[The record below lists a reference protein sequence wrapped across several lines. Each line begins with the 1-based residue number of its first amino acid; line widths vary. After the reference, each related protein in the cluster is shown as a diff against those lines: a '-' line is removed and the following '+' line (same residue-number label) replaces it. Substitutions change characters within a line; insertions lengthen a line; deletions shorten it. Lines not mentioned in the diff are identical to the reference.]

1 MVIDE
6 QGDNVGQ
13 MSKSEA
19 LKLAQEKEL
28 DLIEISPNA
37 KPPVA
42 RILDYGKYAYEQQK
56 KDKKTRSTQKTQELK
71 QIRIKFKTSD
81 HDLQTKVR
89 QVEKFLEKGNK
100 VRVEIFLRGRER
112 AFKDLAKE
120 RLESFIE
127 RIEGEFRTLDQIKGT
142 PRGFATTIIK

>member
-1 MVIDE
+1 MVIDV

-37 KPPVA
+37 NPPVA

-71 QIRIKFKTSD
+71 QVRIKFKTSD

-120 RLESFIE
+120 KLESFVEKIG
-127 RIEGEFRTLDQIKGT
+127 GEYRTLDQIKGT
-142 PRGFATTIIK
+142 PRGFAATIIR